1 MRKNLNL
8 LTANTILNG
17 KNKWY
22 LIASILF
29 LLGCQ
34 PSSNKNPFN
43 PKTSVIPMPA
53 LLEKKEEVF
62 EAKFL
67 NTKDDFKI
75 REFELFKKQLKNY
88 FPKKTIFSKSTSS
101 KNFEIKIDETINEDA
116 SFYELSIGQEFIV
129 VKGGKKGVFYGL
141 QTLFQLIVLNY
152 DSISNSIRLPCLEIK
167 DQNTFEHRGF
177 LMDCCRHFFSV
188 KTIKKYI
195 DLLALYKMNVLHW
208 HLTEDQGWRI
218 EIDKYPKLNTVG
230 SWREDS
236 TGKYGGFYTKKE
248 IREIVKYAKERYIE
262 VIPEIELPGH
272 SQAAIASYPF
282 LSCESKQIQV
292 ANSWGVFKDIYCAG
306 NDSVFIFLEDIFQE
320 ITELFPSNRIH
331 IGGDEAPK
339 FRWEN
344 CEKCQKRMAQENLK
358 DEHELQSYFIE
369 RIAKDLEKKNKS
381 IIGWDE
387 IIESKINSDVTIQSW
402 RGFSGGIQAVK
413 EGKKTIMSPT
423 SHCYFDYDIN
433 SIDLEKVYSFNPIP
447 SEINSL
453 ESEQII
459 GGECNLWS
467 ERIPSE
473 KELDRKTFPRLL
485 AMSEVLWTYRKDKF
499 DNFQDRVE
507 DHYPVLSRLDVYYGI
522 ESSPV
527 RLYSKINNRKIKAV
541 VDSKIKNLEFT
552 YQWNNEEAKPI
563 KKNGEIEIAK
573 SGELTLQAYKNGKK
587 YGDQKVEK
595 FAVHLGLNSNIDYQY
610 MYSLSYQAEGLSS
623 LINGRLGS
631 LDFKDGQ
638 WQGFSGKNLDVILS
652 LDSLT
657 SINKVSMNFYQ
668 YINSWIVVPSYI
680 SIMSSKDSLNWE
692 IIKSVDSIGEIRKRG
707 KFISSISFDSLETDA
722 KYLKI
727 FAKNYGKL
735 PSWHEAAGAESWLF
749 IDEII
754 VE

>member
-34 PSSNKNPFN
+34 PSSNKNSFN
-43 PKTSVIPMPA
+43 PKTSVIPMPT
-53 LLEKKEEVF
+53 LLEKKEEFF

-101 KNFEIKIDETINEDA
+101 KNFEIKIDETIDEDA

-129 VKGGKKGVFYGL
+129 VKGGEKGVFYGL

-167 DQNTFEHRGF
+167 DQNSFEHRGF
-177 LMDCCRHFFSV
+177 LMDCCRHFFPV

-195 DLLALYKMNVLHW
+195 DLLAIYKMNVLHW

-433 SIDLEKVYSFNPIP
+433 SIDLEKVYTFNPIP
-447 SEINSL
+447 SEIDSL
-453 ESEQII
+453 ESELII

-499 DNFQDRVE
+499 ENFQNRVE
-507 DHYPVLSRLDVYYGI
+507 DHYPVLSRLDVDYGI

-573 SGELTLQAYKNGKK
+573 SGELILQAYKNGKK

-680 SIMSSKDSLNWE
+680 SMMSSKDSLNWE
-692 IIKSVDSIGEIRKRG
+692 IIKSADSIGEIRKRG

>member
-43 PKTSVIPMPA
+43 PKTSVIPMPT
-53 LLEKKEEVF
+53 LLVKKEEFF

-129 VKGGKKGVFYGL
+129 VKGRKKGVFYGL

-167 DQNTFEHRGF
+167 DQNSFEHRGF

-433 SIDLEKVYSFNPIP
+433 SIDLEKVYTFNPIP
-447 SEINSL
+447 SEIDSL
-453 ESEQII
+453 ESELII

-499 DNFQDRVE
+499 DNFQVRVE
-507 DHYPVLSRLDVYYGI
+507 DHYPILSRLDVHYGI

-527 RLYSKINNRKIKAV
+527 RLSSKINNRKIKAV
-541 VDSKIKNLEFT
+541 VNSKIKNLEFT

>member
-43 PKTSVIPMPA
+43 PKTSVIPMPT

-67 NTKDDFKI
+67 NTKDDLKI

-101 KNFEIKIDETINEDA
+101 KNFEIKIDETTDEDA
-116 SFYELSIGQEFIV
+116 FFYELSIGQEFIV

-167 DQNTFEHRGF
+167 DQNSFEHRGF

-433 SIDLEKVYSFNPIP
+433 SIDLEKVYTFNPIP
-447 SEINSL
+447 SEIDSL
-453 ESEQII
+453 ESELII

-499 DNFQDRVE
+499 DNFQVRVE
-507 DHYPVLSRLDVYYGI
+507 DHYPILSRLDVHYGI

-527 RLYSKINNRKIKAV
+527 RLSSKINNRKIKAV
-541 VDSKIKNLEFT
+541 VNSKIKNLEFT

-749 IDEII
+749 IDEIV

>member
-17 KNKWY
+17 RNKWY
-22 LIASILF
+22 LITAVLF

-43 PKTSVIPMPA
+43 PKTSIIPMPSM
-53 LLEKKEEVF
+53 LELKEGFF
-62 EAKFL
+62 EAKLINF
-67 NTKDDFKI
+67 NNDFKS
-75 REFELFKKQLKNY
+75 REFELFKEQLENY
-88 FPKKTIFSKSTSS
+88 YPKKTIFSKSTNS
-101 KNFEIKIDETINEDA
+101 KNFEIKIDETIYKDTPY
-116 SFYELSIGQEFIV
+116 YELSINQDFIELR
-129 VKGGKKGVFYGL
+129 GAKKGVFYGL
-141 QTLFQLIVLNY
+141 QTLFQLIALNN
-152 DSISNSIRLPCLEIK
+152 DSISNSIRIPCLEIK
-167 DQNTFEHRGF
+167 DENSFDHRGF

-195 DLLALYKMNVLHW
+195 DLLSLYKMNVLHW

-282 LSCESKQIQV
+282 LSCEEKQILV

-306 NDSVFIFLEDIFQE
+306 NDSVFIFLEDIFRE
-320 ITELFPSNRIH
+320 VTELFPNERIH

-369 RIAKDLEKKNKS
+369 RIAKILEKKNKS

-387 IIESKINSDVTIQSW
+387 IIESKINSNVTIQSW

-423 SHCYFDYDIN
+423 SHCYFDYSVN
-433 SIDLEKVYSFNPIP
+433 SIDLEKVYNFNPIP
-447 SEINSL
+447 PELDSL
-453 ESEQII
+453 ESELII

-485 AMSEVLWTYRKDKF
+485 AMSEVLWTFRKDKF
-499 DNFQDRVE
+499 ENFQNRVE
-507 DHYPVLSRLDVYYGI
+507 DHYSILSKLNVYYGI

-527 RLYSKINNRKIKAV
+527 RLSTKINDRRINAV
-541 VDSKIKNLEFT
+541 VNSKIKNLEFK
-552 YQWNNEEAKPI
+552 YQWNNEDEKPLN
-563 KKNGEIEIAK
+563 KNGLIEIDK
-573 SGELTLQAYKNGKK
+573 TGELILQAYKNGKK
-587 YGDQKVEK
+587 YGNQKVEK
-595 FAVHLGLNSNIDYQY
+595 FAVHLGLNSNVDYQY
-610 MYSLSYQAEGLSS
+610 LYNSSYPAEGLSS
-623 LINGRLGS
+623 LTNGRLGS

-638 WQGFSGKNLDVILS
+638 WQGFSGKNLDVIIS
-652 LDSLT
+652 LDSIT
-657 SINKVSMNFYQ
+657 SIDKISMNFYQ
-668 YINSWIVVPSYI
+668 YINSWIIVPSYI
-680 SIMSSKDSLNWE
+680 SILSSKDSLHWE
-692 IIKSVDSIGEIRKRG
+692 VIKSVDSIGEIRKRG
-707 KFISSISFDSLETDA
+707 KFINSLSFDSLKTNA

-727 FAKNYGKL
+727 FAKNHGKL

>member
-43 PKTSVIPMPA
+43 PKTSVIPMPT
-53 LLEKKEEVF
+53 LLEKKEEFF

-129 VKGGKKGVFYGL
+129 VKGGEKGVFYGL

-167 DQNTFEHRGF
+167 DQNSFEHRGF
-177 LMDCCRHFFSV
+177 LMDCCRHFFPV

-195 DLLALYKMNVLHW
+195 DLLAIYKMNILHW

-369 RIAKDLEKKNKS
+369 RIVKDLEKKNKS

-433 SIDLEKVYSFNPIP
+433 SIDLEKVYTFNPIP
-447 SEINSL
+447 SEIDSL
-453 ESEQII
+453 ESELII

-499 DNFQDRVE
+499 ENFQNRVE
-507 DHYPVLSRLDVYYGI
+507 DHYPVLSRLDVDYGI

-527 RLYSKINNRKIKAV
+527 RLSSKINNRKIKAV

-573 SGELTLQAYKNGKK
+573 SGELILQAYKNGKK

>member
-17 KNKWY
+17 RNKWY
-22 LIASILF
+22 LITAVLF

-43 PKTSVIPMPA
+43 PKTSIIPMPSM
-53 LLEKKEEVF
+53 LELKEGFF
-62 EAKFL
+62 EAKFI
-67 NTKDDFKI
+67 NFNNDFKS
-75 REFELFKKQLKNY
+75 REFELFKEQLENY
-88 FPKKTIFSKSTSS
+88 YPKKTIFSKSTNS
-101 KNFEIKIDETINEDA
+101 KNFEIKIDETIYKDTPY
-116 SFYELSIGQEFIV
+116 YELSINQDFIELR
-129 VKGGKKGVFYGL
+129 GAKKGVFYGL
-141 QTLFQLIVLNY
+141 QTLFQLIALNN
-152 DSISNSIRLPCLEIK
+152 DSISNSIRIPCLEIK
-167 DQNTFEHRGF
+167 DENFFEHRGF

-195 DLLALYKMNVLHW
+195 DLLSLYKMNVLHW

-282 LSCESKQIQV
+282 LSCEEKQILV

-306 NDSVFIFLEDIFQE
+306 NDSVFIFLEDIFRE
-320 ITELFPSNRIH
+320 VTELFPDERIH

-369 RIAKDLEKKNKS
+369 RIAKILEKKNKS

-387 IIESKINSDVTIQSW
+387 IIESKINSNVTIQSW

-423 SHCYFDYDIN
+423 SHCYFDYGIN
-433 SIDLEKVYSFNPIP
+433 SIDLEKVYNFNPIP
-447 SEINSL
+447 PELDSL
-453 ESEQII
+453 ESELII

-485 AMSEVLWTYRKDKF
+485 AMSEVLWTFRKDKF
-499 DNFQDRVE
+499 ENFQNRVE
-507 DHYPVLSRLDVYYGI
+507 DHYSILSKLNVYYGI

-527 RLYSKINNRKIKAV
+527 RLSSKINNRKINAV
-541 VDSKIKNLEFT
+541 VNSKIKNLEFK
-552 YQWNNEEAKPI
+552 YQWNNEDEKPLN
-563 KKNGEIEIAK
+563 KNGLIEIDK
-573 SGELTLQAYKNGKK
+573 TGELTLQAYKNGKK
-587 YGDQKVEK
+587 YGNQKVEK
-595 FAVHLGLNSNIDYQY
+595 FAVHLGLNSNVDYQY
-610 MYSLSYQAEGLSS
+610 LYNSSYPAEGLSS
-623 LINGRLGS
+623 LTNGRLGS

-638 WQGFSGKNLDVILS
+638 WQGFSGKNLDVIIS
-652 LDSLT
+652 LDSIS
-657 SINKVSMNFYQ
+657 SINKISMNFYQ
-668 YINSWIVVPSYI
+668 YINSWIIVPSYI
-680 SIMSSKDSLNWE
+680 SILSSKDSLHWE
-692 IIKSVDSIGEIRKRG
+692 VIKSVDSIGEIRKRG
-707 KFISSISFDSLETDA
+707 KFINSLSFDSLKTDA

-727 FAKNYGKL
+727 FAKNHGKL

>member
-22 LIASILF
+22 LIVTILF

-34 PSSNKNPFN
+34 PSSKKNSFN
-43 PKTSVIPMPA
+43 PKTSIIPMPTMM
-53 LLEKKEEVF
+53 EQKEEFF
-62 EAKFL
+62 EARFL
-67 NTKDDFKI
+67 NLKDDFKN

-88 FPKKTIFSKSTSS
+88 FSKKTISSKSQSS
-101 KNFEIKIDETINEDA
+101 KNFEIVIDETINKNSA
-116 SFYELSIGQEFIV
+116 YYELSISKEYIV
-129 VKGGKKGVFYGL
+129 VRGGEKGVFYGL
-141 QTLFQLIVLNY
+141 QTLFQLIALNN
-152 DSISNSIRLPCLEIK
+152 DSISSSIRLPCLEIK
-167 DQNTFEHRGF
+167 DKNSFEHRGF

-188 KTIKKYI
+188 KTIKKYV

-344 CEKCQKRMAQENLK
+344 CKKCQKRMAQENLK

-369 RIAKDLEKKNKS
+369 RIAKVLDKKNKS

-433 SIDLEKVYSFNPIP
+433 SIDLEKVYNFNPIP
-447 SEINSL
+447 PKINSL
-453 ESEQII
+453 ESELII

-485 AMSEVLWTYRKDKF
+485 AMSEVLWTYRKEKF
-499 DNFQDRVE
+499 ENFQNRVE
-507 DHYPVLSRLDVYYGI
+507 DHYPILSQLNVHYGI

-527 RLYSKINNRKIKAV
+527 RLSSKINNKKINAV
-541 VDSKIKNLEFT
+541 VNSKIKNLEFT
-552 YQWNNEEAKPI
+552 YQWNNEEAKSI
-563 KKNGEIEIAK
+563 KKNGEIEIDK
-573 SGELTLQAYKNGKK
+573 SGELNLQAYKNGKK

-595 FAVHLGLNSNIDYQY
+595 FAIHLGLNSNIVYQN
-610 MYSLSYQAEGLSS
+610 MYSLSYPAEGLST
-623 LINGRLGS
+623 LNNGRLGS

-638 WQGFSGKNLDVILS
+638 WQGFSGKNLDVIIS

-657 SINKVSMNFYQ
+657 NINKVSMNFYQ

-680 SIMSSKDSLNWE
+680 SIMGSKDSLNWE
-692 IIKSVDSIGEIRKRG
+692 IIKSVDSFGEIRKRG
-707 KFISSISFDSLETDA
+707 KFISSISFDSLKTDA

>member
-43 PKTSVIPMPA
+43 PKTSVIPIPT
-53 LLEKKEEVF
+53 LLEKKEEFF

-88 FPKKTIFSKSTSS
+88 FPKKTIFSKSTNS
-101 KNFEIKIDETINEDA
+101 KNFEIKIDQTINEDA
-116 SFYELSIGQEFIV
+116 SFYELLIGQEFIV
-129 VKGGKKGVFYGL
+129 LKGGKKGVFYGL

-167 DQNTFEHRGF
+167 DKNSFEHRGF
-177 LMDCCRHFFSV
+177 LIDCCRHFFSV

-369 RIAKDLEKKNKS
+369 RIAKILEKKNKS

-387 IIESKINSDVTIQSW
+387 IIESEINSDVTIQSW

-433 SIDLEKVYSFNPIP
+433 SIDLEKVYTFNPIP
-447 SEINSL
+447 SEIDSL
-453 ESEQII
+453 ESELII

-499 DNFQDRVE
+499 DNFQVRVE
-507 DHYPVLSRLDVYYGI
+507 DHYPILSRLDVHYGI

-527 RLYSKINNRKIKAV
+527 RLSTKINNRKIKAV
-541 VDSKIKNLEFT
+541 VNSKIKNLEFT

-652 LDSLT
+652 LDSHT

-680 SIMSSKDSLNWE
+680 SIMSSKDSLNWG

>member
-17 KNKWY
+17 RNKWY
-22 LIASILF
+22 LIAAVLF

-34 PSSNKNPFN
+34 PSSNKNSFN
-43 PKTSVIPMPA
+43 PKTSIIPMPSM
-53 LLEKKEEVF
+53 LELKEGFF
-62 EAKFL
+62 EAKFI
-67 NTKDDFKI
+67 NFNNDFKS
-75 REFELFKKQLKNY
+75 REFELFKEQLESY
-88 FPKKTIFSKSTSS
+88 YPKKTIFSKSTNS
-101 KNFEIKIDETINEDA
+101 KNFEIKIDETIYKDTPY
-116 SFYELSIGQEFIV
+116 YELSINQDFIELR
-129 VKGGKKGVFYGL
+129 GAKKGVFYGL
-141 QTLFQLIVLNY
+141 QTLFQLIALNN
-152 DSISNSIRLPCLEIK
+152 DSISSSIRIPCLEIK
-167 DQNTFEHRGF
+167 DENSFDHRGF

-195 DLLALYKMNVLHW
+195 DLLSLYKMNVLHW

-218 EIDKYPKLNTVG
+218 EIDKYPNLNTVG

-282 LSCESKQIQV
+282 LSCEEKQILV

-306 NDSVFIFLEDIFQE
+306 NDSVFIFLEDVFRE
-320 ITELFPSNRIH
+320 VTELFPSERIH

-369 RIAKDLEKKNKS
+369 RIAKILEKKNKS

-387 IIESKINSDVTIQSW
+387 IIESKINSNVTIQSW

-423 SHCYFDYDIN
+423 SHCYFDYSVN
-433 SIDLEKVYSFNPIP
+433 SIDLEKVYNFNPIP
-447 SEINSL
+447 PELDSL
-453 ESEQII
+453 ESELII

-485 AMSEVLWTYRKDKF
+485 AMSEVLWTFRKDKF
-499 DNFQDRVE
+499 ENFQNRVE
-507 DHYPVLSRLDVYYGI
+507 DHYSILSKLNVYYGI

-527 RLYSKINNRKIKAV
+527 RLSSKINDRRINAV
-541 VDSKIKNLEFT
+541 VNSKIKNLEFK
-552 YQWNNEEAKPI
+552 YQWNHEDEKPLN
-563 KKNGEIEIAK
+563 KNGLIEIDK
-573 SGELTLQAYKNGKK
+573 TGELILQAYKNGKK
-587 YGDQKVEK
+587 YGNQKVEK
-595 FAVHLGLNSNIDYQY
+595 FAVHLGLNSNVDYQY
-610 MYSLSYQAEGLSS
+610 LYNLSYPAEGLSS
-623 LINGRLGS
+623 LTNGRLGS

-638 WQGFSGKNLDVILS
+638 WQGFSGKNLDVIIS
-652 LDSLT
+652 LDSIS
-657 SINKVSMNFYQ
+657 SINKISMNFYQ
-668 YINSWIVVPSYI
+668 YINSWIIVPSYI
-680 SIMSSKDSLNWE
+680 SILSSKDSLHWE
-692 IIKSVDSIGEIRKRG
+692 VIKSVDSIGEIRKRG
-707 KFISSISFDSLETDA
+707 KFINSLSFDSLKTDA

>member
-17 KNKWY
+17 RNKWY
-22 LIASILF
+22 IIAAVLF

-34 PSSNKNPFN
+34 PSTNKNPFN
-43 PKTSVIPMPA
+43 PKTSIIPMPTMVE
-53 LLEKKEEVF
+53 LKRNFF

-67 NTKDDFKI
+67 NFNNNYKG
-75 REFELFKKQLKNY
+75 REIELFKKQLENY
-88 FPKKTIFSKSTSS
+88 YPKKTIFSKSTNS
-101 KNFEIKIDETINEDA
+101 KNFEIKIDETINKE
-116 SFYELSIGQEFIV
+116 STYYELSIGQDFIV
-129 VKGGKKGVFYGL
+129 VRGGEKGVFYGL
-141 QTLFQLIVLNY
+141 QTLFQLIALNN
-152 DSISNSIRLPCLEIK
+152 DSISSSIRLPCLEIK
-167 DQNTFEHRGF
+167 DENYFDHRGF

-195 DLLALYKMNVLHW
+195 DLLSLYKMNVLHW

-272 SQAAIASYPF
+272 SQAAVASYPL

-306 NDSVFIFLEDIFQE
+306 NDSVFIFLEDVFRE
-320 ITELFPSNRIH
+320 VTELFPSERIH

-369 RIAKDLEKKNKS
+369 RIAKILEKKNKS

-423 SHCYFDYDIN
+423 SHCYFDYGIN
-433 SIDLEKVYSFNPIP
+433 SIDLEKVYTFNPVP
-447 SEINSL
+447 TELDSL
-453 ESEQII
+453 ESELII

-485 AMSEVLWTYRKDKF
+485 AMSEVLWTYKKDKF
-499 DNFQDRVE
+499 ENFQNRVE
-507 DHYPVLSRLDVYYGI
+507 DHYSILRKLNVHYGI

-527 RLYSKINNRKIKAV
+527 KLSSTINNRRINAV
-541 VDSKIKNLEFT
+541 VNSKIKNLEFN
-552 YQWNNEEAKPI
+552 YQWNNEDVKPLN
-563 KKNGEIEIAK
+563 KNGVIEIDK
-573 SGELTLQAYKNGKK
+573 TGELILQAYKNGKK
-587 YGDQKVEK
+587 YGNQKVEK
-595 FAVHLGLNSNIDYQY
+595 FAVHLGLNSNVDYQY
-610 MYSLSYQAEGLSS
+610 LYNLSYPAEGLSS
-623 LINGRLGS
+623 LTNGRLGS

-638 WQGFSGKNLDVILS
+638 WQGFSGKNLDVIIS

-657 SINKVSMNFYQ
+657 RINKVSMNFYQ
-668 YINSWIVVPSYI
+668 YINSWIIVPSYI
-680 SIMSSKDSLNWE
+680 SIMSSKDSLHWE
-692 IIKSVDSIGEIRKRG
+692 VIKSVDSIGEITKRG
-707 KFISSISFDSLETDA
+707 KFIRSLSFDSLKTDA

-749 IDEII
+749 VDEII

>member
-43 PKTSVIPMPA
+43 PKTSVIPIPT
-53 LLEKKEEVF
+53 LLEKKEEFF

-75 REFELFKKQLKNY
+75 KEFELFKKQLKNY

-101 KNFEIKIDETINEDA
+101 KNFEIKIDETIDEDG

-167 DQNTFEHRGF
+167 DQNSFEHRGF

-195 DLLALYKMNVLHW
+195 DLLAIYKMNVLHW

-447 SEINSL
+447 SEIDSL
-453 ESEQII
+453 KSELII

-499 DNFQDRVE
+499 ENFQNRVQ
-507 DHYPVLSRLDVYYGI
+507 DHYPVLSRLDVHYGI

-527 RLYSKINNRKIKAV
+527 RLSSKINNRKIKAV
-541 VDSKIKNLEFT
+541 VNSKIKNLEFK

-563 KKNGEIEIAK
+563 KKNGEIKIAK

-595 FAVHLGLNSNIDYQY
+595 FSIHLGLNSNIDYQY

-638 WQGFSGKNLDVILS
+638 WQGFSGKNLDVIIS

-707 KFISSISFDSLETDA
+707 KFITSISFDSLETDA

>member
-1 MRKNLNL
+1 MRKNQNF
-8 LTANTILNG
+8 LTVNTILNG
-17 KNKWY
+17 RNKWY
-22 LIASILF
+22 LIAAVLF

-34 PSSNKNPFN
+34 PSSNKNSFN
-43 PKTSVIPMPA
+43 PKTSIIPMPTVV
-53 LLEKKEEVF
+53 EVKEDFF
-62 EAKFL
+62 ETKFL
-67 NTKDDFKI
+67 NFNNDFKS
-75 REFELFKKQLKNY
+75 REFKLFKEQLENY
-88 FPKKTIFSKSTSS
+88 YPKKTIFSKSTSS
-101 KNFEIKIDETINEDA
+101 KNFEIKIDETINED
-116 SFYELSIGQEFIV
+116 SPYYELSIGQDFIV
-129 VKGGKKGVFYGL
+129 VRGGKKGVFYGL
-141 QTLFQLIVLNY
+141 QTLFQLIALNNN
-152 DSISNSIRLPCLEIK
+152 SISSSIRLPCLEIK
-167 DQNTFEHRGF
+167 DENTFEHRGF

-195 DLLALYKMNVLHW
+195 DLLSLYKMNVLHW

-282 LSCESKQIQV
+282 LSCEKKQILV

-306 NDSVFIFLEDIFQE
+306 NDSVFIFLEDVFRE
-320 ITELFPSNRIH
+320 VTELFPSERIH

-369 RIAKDLEKKNKS
+369 RIAKILEKKNKS

-423 SHCYFDYDIN
+423 SHCYFDYGIN
-433 SIDLEKVYSFNPIP
+433 SIDLEKVYTFNPVP
-447 SEINSL
+447 TELDSL
-453 ESEQII
+453 ESELII

-485 AMSEVLWTYRKDKF
+485 AMSEVLWTYKKDKF
-499 DNFQDRVE
+499 ENFQNRVE
-507 DHYPVLSRLDVYYGI
+507 DHYSILRKLNVHYGI

-527 RLYSKINNRKIKAV
+527 KLSSTINNRRINAV
-541 VDSKIKNLEFT
+541 VNSKIKNLEFN
-552 YQWNNEEAKPI
+552 YQWNNEDVKPLN
-563 KKNGEIEIAK
+563 KNGVIEIDK
-573 SGELTLQAYKNGKK
+573 TGELILQAYKNGKK
-587 YGDQKVEK
+587 YGNQKVEK
-595 FAVHLGLNSNIDYQY
+595 FAVHLGLNSNVDYQY
-610 MYSLSYQAEGLSS
+610 LYNLSYPAEGLSS
-623 LINGRLGS
+623 LTNGRLGS

-638 WQGFSGKNLDVILS
+638 WQGFSGKNLDVIIS

-657 SINKVSMNFYQ
+657 RINKVSMNFYQ
-668 YINSWIVVPSYI
+668 YINSWIIVPSYI
-680 SIMSSKDSLNWE
+680 SIMSSKDSLHWE
-692 IIKSVDSIGEIRKRG
+692 VIKSVDSIGEITKRG
-707 KFISSISFDSLETDA
+707 KFIRSLSFDSLKTDA

-749 IDEII
+749 VDEII

>member
-1 MRKNLNL
+1 MHKNLNL

-22 LIASILF
+22 LIAAILF

-34 PSSNKNPFN
+34 SSSNKNPFN
-43 PKTSVIPMPA
+43 PKTSIIPMPT
-53 LLEKKEEVF
+53 LVDQKEELF

-67 NTKDDFKI
+67 NFKNDFKL
-75 REFELFKKQLKNY
+75 REFELFKKQLENY
-88 FPKKTIFSKSTSS
+88 FPKSPIFSKSTSS
-101 KNFEIKIDETINEDA
+101 KNFEIKIDETIDKD
-116 SFYELSIGQEFIV
+116 SSYYELSIGQEFILL
-129 VKGGKKGVFYGL
+129 KGGEKGVFYGL
-141 QTLFQLIVLNY
+141 QTLFQLIVLNN

-167 DQNTFEHRGF
+167 DKNSFEHRGF

-248 IREIVKYAKERYIE
+248 IKEIVKYAKERYIE

-344 CEKCQKRMAQENLK
+344 CKKCQKRMAEENLK
-358 DEHELQSYFIE
+358 GEHELQSYFIE
-369 RIAKDLEKKNKS
+369 RIAEVLEKKNKS

-433 SIDLEKVYSFNPIP
+433 SIDLEKVYDFNPIP
-447 SEINSL
+447 PEIDSL
-453 ESEQII
+453 ESELII

-467 ERIPSE
+467 ERIPSV

-485 AMSEVLWTYRKDKF
+485 AMSEVLWTYRKEKF
-499 DNFQDRVE
+499 EDFQNRVE
-507 DHYPVLSRLDVYYGI
+507 DHYPILNQLDVHYGI

-527 RLYSKINNRKIKAV
+527 RLSSKINNRKINTV
-541 VDSKIKNLEFT
+541 VNSKIKNLEFT
-552 YQWNNEEAKPI
+552 YQWDNKEAKPI
-563 KKNGEIEIAK
+563 KKNEEIEIDK
-573 SGELTLQAYKNGKK
+573 SGKLTIQAYKNGKK
-587 YGDQKVEK
+587 YGVKKIEK
-595 FAVHLGLNSNIDYQY
+595 FAVHLALNSNIDYQY
-610 MYSLSYQAEGLSS
+610 MYSLSYPAEGLSS
-623 LINGRLGS
+623 LTNGRLGS

-638 WQGFSGKNLDVILS
+638 WQGFSGKNLDVTIS

-657 SINKVSMNFYQ
+657 SVNKVSMNFYQ
-668 YINSWIVVPSYI
+668 YINSWIVAPNCI

-692 IIKSVDSIGEIRKRG
+692 IIKSVDSVGDIRKRG
-707 KFISSISFDSLETDA
+707 EFISSLSFDSLETNA

>member
-34 PSSNKNPFN
+34 PSSNKNSFN
-43 PKTSVIPMPA
+43 PKTSVIPMPT
-53 LLEKKEEVF
+53 LLEKKEEFF

-67 NTKDDFKI
+67 NNKDDFKI

-101 KNFEIKIDETINEDA
+101 KNFEIKIDETIDEDA

-129 VKGGKKGVFYGL
+129 VKGGEKGVFYGL

-167 DQNTFEHRGF
+167 DQNSFEHRGF

-195 DLLALYKMNVLHW
+195 DLLAIYKMNILHW

-433 SIDLEKVYSFNPIP
+433 SIDLEKVYTFNPIP
-447 SEINSL
+447 SELDSL
-453 ESEQII
+453 ESELII

-499 DNFQDRVE
+499 ENFQNRVE
-507 DHYPVLSRLDVYYGI
+507 DHYPVLSRLDVDYGT

-573 SGELTLQAYKNGKK
+573 SGELILQAYKNGKK

>member
-152 DSISNSIRLPCLEIK
+152 DSISNSIKLPCLEIK

-573 SGELTLQAYKNGKK
+573 SGELILQAYKNGKK

>member
-34 PSSNKNPFN
+34 PSSNKNSFN
-43 PKTSVIPMPA
+43 PKTSVIPMPT
-53 LLEKKEEVF
+53 LLEKKEEFF

-67 NTKDDFKI
+67 NNKDDFKI

-101 KNFEIKIDETINEDA
+101 KNFEIKIDETIDEDA

-129 VKGGKKGVFYGL
+129 LKGGKKGVFYGL

-167 DQNTFEHRGF
+167 DQNSFEHRGF
-177 LMDCCRHFFSV
+177 LMDCCRHFFPV

-195 DLLALYKMNVLHW
+195 DLLAIYKMNILHW

-433 SIDLEKVYSFNPIP
+433 SIDLEKVYTFNPIP
-447 SEINSL
+447 SELDSL
-453 ESEQII
+453 ESELII

-499 DNFQDRVE
+499 ENFQNRVE
-507 DHYPVLSRLDVYYGI
+507 DHYPVLSRLDVDYGT

-573 SGELTLQAYKNGKK
+573 SGELILQAYKNGKK

>member
-1 MRKNLNL
+1 MHKNLNL

-22 LIASILF
+22 LIVTILF

-34 PSSNKNPFN
+34 SSSNKNPFN
-43 PKTSVIPMPA
+43 PKTSVIPMPT
-53 LLEKKEEVF
+53 LVEKKEEFF

-67 NTKDDFKI
+67 NIKDDFKI

-88 FPKKTIFSKSTSS
+88 FPKKTIFSKSISS
-101 KNFEIKIDETINEDA
+101 KNFEIKIDETINEDN
-116 SFYELSIGQEFIV
+116 SLYELLIGQEFIV
-129 VKGGKKGVFYGL
+129 VKGGKKGIFYGL
-141 QTLFQLIVLNY
+141 QTMFQLIVLNY
-152 DSISNSIRLPCLEIK
+152 DSISNSIRLPCLKIK
-167 DQNTFEHRGF
+167 DQNSFEHRGF

-236 TGKYGGFYTKKE
+236 TGKYGGFYTKEE

-344 CEKCQKRMAQENLK
+344 CDKCQKRMAQENLK

-413 EGKKTIMSPT
+413 ERKKTIMSPT

-433 SIDLEKVYSFNPIP
+433 SIDLEKVYTLNPIP
-447 SEINSL
+447 SEIDSL
-453 ESEQII
+453 ESELII

-499 DNFQDRVE
+499 ENFQNRVE
-507 DHYPVLSRLDVYYGI
+507 DHYPILSRLDVHYGI

-527 RLYSKINNRKIKAV
+527 SLSSKINNRIIKAV
-541 VDSKIKNLEFT
+541 VNSKIKNLEFN

-563 KKNGEIEIAK
+563 KKNGEIEIGN

-587 YGDQKVEK
+587 YGDQRVEK

-610 MYSLSYQAEGLSS
+610 MYSLSYPAEGLSS

-638 WQGFSGKNLDVILS
+638 WQGFSGENLDVVIS

-680 SIMSSKDSLNWE
+680 SIMSSKDSLNWK

>member
-1 MRKNLNL
+1 MPKNLNL

-17 KNKWY
+17 RNKWY
-22 LIASILF
+22 LIAAVLF

-43 PKTSVIPMPA
+43 PKTSIIPMPTMVE
-53 LLEKKEEVF
+53 LKKDFF

-67 NTKDDFKI
+67 NFNNDFKS

-88 FPKKTIFSKSTSS
+88 YPKKTIFSKSTNS
-101 KNFEIKIDETINEDA
+101 KNFEIKIDETINKD
-116 SFYELSIGQEFIV
+116 SPYYELSIGQDFIV
-129 VKGGKKGVFYGL
+129 VRGGKKGVFYGL
-141 QTLFQLIVLNY
+141 QTLFQLIALNN
-152 DSISNSIRLPCLEIK
+152 DSISSSIRLPCLEIK
-167 DQNTFEHRGF
+167 DENSFEHRGF

-195 DLLALYKMNVLHW
+195 DLLSLYKMNVLHW

-282 LSCESKQIQV
+282 LSCKGKQILV

-306 NDSVFIFLEDIFQE
+306 NDSVFIFLEDIFRE
-320 ITELFPSNRIH
+320 VTELFPNERIH

-344 CEKCQKRMAQENLK
+344 CEKCQKRMTQENLK

-369 RIAKDLEKKNKS
+369 RIAKILEKKNKS

-387 IIESKINSDVTIQSW
+387 IIESKINSNVTIQSW

-423 SHCYFDYDIN
+423 SHCYFDYSVN
-433 SIDLEKVYSFNPIP
+433 SIDLEKVYNFNPIP
-447 SEINSL
+447 PELDSL
-453 ESEQII
+453 ESELII

-485 AMSEVLWTYRKDKF
+485 AMSEVLWTFRKDKF
-499 DNFQDRVE
+499 ENFQNRVE
-507 DHYPVLSRLDVYYGI
+507 HQYSILSKLNVHYGI
-522 ESSPV
+522 ESPPV
-527 RLYSKINNRKIKAV
+527 RLSSTINDRRINAV
-541 VDSKIKNLEFT
+541 VNSKIKNLEFK
-552 YQWNNEEAKPI
+552 YQWNDQDEKPLN
-563 KKNGEIEIAK
+563 KNGLIEIDK
-573 SGELTLQAYKNGKK
+573 TGELILQAYKNGKK
-587 YGDQKVEK
+587 YGNQKVEK
-595 FAVHLGLNSNIDYQY
+595 FAVHLGLNSNVDYLY
-610 MYSLSYQAEGLSS
+610 LYNLNYPAEGLSS
-623 LINGRLGS
+623 LTNGRLGS

-638 WQGFSGKNLDVILS
+638 WQGFSGKNLDVIIS
-652 LDSLT
+652 LDSIT
-657 SINKVSMNFYQ
+657 SINKISMNFYQ

-680 SIMSSKDSLNWE
+680 SIMSSKDSLHWE
-692 IIKSVDSIGEIRKRG
+692 VIKSVDSIG
-707 KFISSISFDSLETDA
+707 
-722 KYLKI
+722 
-727 FAKNYGKL
+727 
-735 PSWHEAAGAESWLF
+735 
-749 IDEII
+749 
-754 VE
+754 

>member
-22 LIASILF
+22 LIVTILF

-34 PSSNKNPFN
+34 PSSKKNSFN
-43 PKTSVIPMPA
+43 PKTSIIPMPTMM
-53 LLEKKEEVF
+53 EQKEEFF
-62 EAKFL
+62 EARFL
-67 NTKDDFKI
+67 NLKDDFKN
-75 REFELFKKQLKNY
+75 REFELFKKQLENY
-88 FPKKTIFSKSTSS
+88 FSKKTISSKSQSS
-101 KNFEIKIDETINEDA
+101 KNFEIVIDETINENSA
-116 SFYELSIGQEFIV
+116 YYELSISKEYIV
-129 VKGGKKGVFYGL
+129 VRGGEKGVFYGL
-141 QTLFQLIVLNY
+141 QTLFQLIALNN
-152 DSISNSIRLPCLEIK
+152 DSISSSIRLPCLEIK
-167 DQNTFEHRGF
+167 DKNSFEHRGF

-188 KTIKKYI
+188 KTIKKYV

-339 FRWEN
+339 FRWKN
-344 CEKCQKRMAQENLK
+344 CKKCQKRMAQENLK

-369 RIAKDLEKKNKS
+369 RIAKVLDKKNKS

-433 SIDLEKVYSFNPIP
+433 SIDLEKVYNFNPIP
-447 SEINSL
+447 PKIDSL
-453 ESEQII
+453 ESKLII

-485 AMSEVLWTYRKDKF
+485 AMSEVLWTYRKETF
-499 DNFQDRVE
+499 ENFQNRVE
-507 DHYPVLSRLDVYYGI
+507 DHYPILNQLNVHYGI

-527 RLYSKINNRKIKAV
+527 RLSSKINNRKINAV
-541 VDSKIKNLEFT
+541 VNSKIKNLEFT
-552 YQWNNEEAKPI
+552 YQWNNKEAKSI
-563 KKNGEIEIAK
+563 KKNGEIEIDK
-573 SGELTLQAYKNGKK
+573 SGELNLQAYKNGKK

-595 FAVHLGLNSNIDYQY
+595 FAVHLGLNSNIVYQY
-610 MYSLSYQAEGLSS
+610 MYSLSYPAEGLST
-623 LINGRLGS
+623 LNNGRLGS

-638 WQGFSGKNLDVILS
+638 WQGFSGKNLDVIIS

-657 SINKVSMNFYQ
+657 NINKVSMNFYQ

-680 SIMSSKDSLNWE
+680 SIMGSKDSLNWE
-692 IIKSVDSIGEIRKRG
+692 IIKSTDNLGEIRKRG
-707 KFISSISFDSLETDA
+707 KFISSISFDSLKTDA

>member
-43 PKTSVIPMPA
+43 PKTSVIPMPT
-53 LLEKKEEVF
+53 LLEKKEEFF

-167 DQNTFEHRGF
+167 DKNSFEHRGF

-195 DLLALYKMNVLHW
+195 DLLAIYKMNVLHW

-344 CEKCQKRMAQENLK
+344 CEKCQIRMAQENLK

-433 SIDLEKVYSFNPIP
+433 SIDLEKVYTFNPIP
-447 SEINSL
+447 SEIDSL
-453 ESEQII
+453 ESELII

-499 DNFQDRVE
+499 ENFQNRVE
-507 DHYPVLSRLDVYYGI
+507 DHYPVLSRLDVHYGI

-527 RLYSKINNRKIKAV
+527 RLSSKINNRKIKAV
-541 VDSKIKNLEFT
+541 VNSKIKNLEFT

>member
-43 PKTSVIPMPA
+43 PKTSVIPIPT
-53 LLEKKEEVF
+53 LLEKKEEFF

-101 KNFEIKIDETINEDA
+101 KNFEIKIDETIDEDG

-167 DQNTFEHRGF
+167 DQNSFEHRGF

-195 DLLALYKMNVLHW
+195 DLLAIYKMNVLHW

-447 SEINSL
+447 SEIDSL
-453 ESEQII
+453 KSELII

-499 DNFQDRVE
+499 ENFQNRVQ
-507 DHYPVLSRLDVYYGI
+507 DHYPVLSRLDVHYGI

-527 RLYSKINNRKIKAV
+527 RLSSKINNRKIKAV
-541 VDSKIKNLEFT
+541 VNSKIKNLEFK

-563 KKNGEIEIAK
+563 KKNGEIKIAK

-595 FAVHLGLNSNIDYQY
+595 FSIHLGLNSNIDYQY

-638 WQGFSGKNLDVILS
+638 WQGFSGKNLDVIIS

-707 KFISSISFDSLETDA
+707 KFITSISFDSLETDA

>member
-1 MRKNLNL
+1 MRKNQNF
-8 LTANTILNG
+8 LTVNTILNG

-22 LIASILF
+22 LIAAVLF

-34 PSSNKNPFN
+34 PSSNKNSFN
-43 PKTSVIPMPA
+43 PKTSIIPMPTVV
-53 LLEKKEEVF
+53 EVKEDFF

-67 NTKDDFKI
+67 NFNNDFKS
-75 REFELFKKQLKNY
+75 REFKLFKEQLENY
-88 FPKKTIFSKSTSS
+88 YPKKTIFSKSTSS
-101 KNFEIKIDETINEDA
+101 KNFEIKIDETINED
-116 SFYELSIGQEFIV
+116 SPYYELSIGQDFIV
-129 VKGGKKGVFYGL
+129 VRGGKKGVFYGL
-141 QTLFQLIVLNY
+141 QTLFQLIALNNN
-152 DSISNSIRLPCLEIK
+152 SISSSIRLPCLEIK
-167 DQNTFEHRGF
+167 DENTFEHRGF

-195 DLLALYKMNVLHW
+195 DLLSLYKMNVLHW

-282 LSCESKQIQV
+282 LSCEKKQILV

-306 NDSVFIFLEDIFQE
+306 NDSVFIFLEDVFRE
-320 ITELFPSNRIH
+320 VTELFPSERIH

-369 RIAKDLEKKNKS
+369 RIAKILEKKNKS

-423 SHCYFDYDIN
+423 SHCYFDYGIN
-433 SIDLEKVYSFNPIP
+433 SIDLEKVYTFNPVP
-447 SEINSL
+447 TELDSL
-453 ESEQII
+453 ESELII

-485 AMSEVLWTYRKDKF
+485 AMSEVLWTYKKDKF
-499 DNFQDRVE
+499 ENFQNRVE
-507 DHYPVLSRLDVYYGI
+507 DHYSILRKLNVHYGI

-527 RLYSKINNRKIKAV
+527 KLSSTINNRRINAV
-541 VDSKIKNLEFT
+541 VNSKIKNLEFN
-552 YQWNNEEAKPI
+552 YQWNNEDVKPLN
-563 KKNGEIEIAK
+563 KNGVIEIDK
-573 SGELTLQAYKNGKK
+573 TGELILQAYKNGKK
-587 YGDQKVEK
+587 YGNQKVEK
-595 FAVHLGLNSNIDYQY
+595 FAVHLGLNSNVDYQY
-610 MYSLSYQAEGLSS
+610 LYNLSYPAEGLSS
-623 LINGRLGS
+623 LTNGRLGS

-638 WQGFSGKNLDVILS
+638 WQGFSGKNLDVIIS

-657 SINKVSMNFYQ
+657 RINKVSMNFYQ
-668 YINSWIVVPSYI
+668 YINSWIIVPSYI
-680 SIMSSKDSLNWE
+680 SIMSSKDSLHWE
-692 IIKSVDSIGEIRKRG
+692 VIKSVDSIGEITKRG
-707 KFISSISFDSLETDA
+707 KFIRSLSFDSLKTDA

-749 IDEII
+749 VDEII

>member
-1 MRKNLNL
+1 
-8 LTANTILNG
+8 
-17 KNKWY
+17 
-22 LIASILF
+22 
-29 LLGCQ
+29 
-34 PSSNKNPFN
+34 
-43 PKTSVIPMPA
+43 
-53 LLEKKEEVF
+53 
-62 EAKFL
+62 
-67 NTKDDFKI
+67 
-75 REFELFKKQLKNY
+75 
-88 FPKKTIFSKSTSS
+88 
-101 KNFEIKIDETINEDA
+101 
-116 SFYELSIGQEFIV
+116 
-129 VKGGKKGVFYGL
+129 
-141 QTLFQLIVLNY
+141 
-152 DSISNSIRLPCLEIK
+152 
-167 DQNTFEHRGF
+167 
-177 LMDCCRHFFSV
+177 
-188 KTIKKYI
+188 
-195 DLLALYKMNVLHW
+195 
-208 HLTEDQGWRI
+208 
-218 EIDKYPKLNTVG
+218 
-230 SWREDS
+230 
-236 TGKYGGFYTKKE
+236 
-248 IREIVKYAKERYIE
+248 
-262 VIPEIELPGH
+262 
-272 SQAAIASYPF
+272 
-282 LSCESKQIQV
+282 
-292 ANSWGVFKDIYCAG
+292 
-306 NDSVFIFLEDIFQE
+306 
-320 ITELFPSNRIH
+320 
-331 IGGDEAPK
+331 
-339 FRWEN
+339 
-344 CEKCQKRMAQENLK
+344 MAQENLK

-369 RIAKDLEKKNKS
+369 RIVKDLEKKNKS

-433 SIDLEKVYSFNPIP
+433 SIDLEKVYTFNPIP
-447 SEINSL
+447 SEIDSL
-453 ESEQII
+453 ESELII

-499 DNFQDRVE
+499 ENFQNRVE
-507 DHYPVLSRLDVYYGI
+507 DHYPVLSRLDVDYGI

-527 RLYSKINNRKIKAV
+527 RLSSKINNRKIKAV
-541 VDSKIKNLEFT
+541 VNSKIKNLEFT

-573 SGELTLQAYKNGKK
+573 SGELTLQAYKNGKE

-638 WQGFSGKNLDVILS
+638 WQGFSGKNLEVILS

>member
-43 PKTSVIPMPA
+43 PKTSVIPIPT
-53 LLEKKEEVF
+53 LLEKKEEFF

-67 NTKDDFKI
+67 NTNDDFKI

-101 KNFEIKIDETINEDA
+101 KNFEIKIDETIDEDG

-167 DQNTFEHRGF
+167 DQNSFEHRGF

-195 DLLALYKMNVLHW
+195 DLLAIYKMNVLHW

-320 ITELFPSNRIH
+320 ITELFSSNRIH

-447 SEINSL
+447 SEIDSL
-453 ESEQII
+453 KSELII

-499 DNFQDRVE
+499 ENFQNRVQ
-507 DHYPVLSRLDVYYGI
+507 DHYPVLSRLDVHYGI

-527 RLYSKINNRKIKAV
+527 RLSSKINNRKIKALV
-541 VDSKIKNLEFT
+541 NSKIKNLEFN
-552 YQWNNEEAKPI
+552 YQWNNEDVKPLN
-563 KKNGEIEIAK
+563 KNGVIEIDK
-573 SGELTLQAYKNGKK
+573 TGELILQAYKNGKK
-587 YGDQKVEK
+587 YGNQKVEK
-595 FAVHLGLNSNIDYQY
+595 FAVHLGLNSNVDYQY
-610 MYSLSYQAEGLSS
+610 LYNLSYPAEGLSS
-623 LINGRLGS
+623 LTNGRLGS

-638 WQGFSGKNLDVILS
+638 WQGFSGKNLDVIIS

-657 SINKVSMNFYQ
+657 RINKVSMNFYQ
-668 YINSWIVVPSYI
+668 YINSWIIIPSYI
-680 SIMSSKDSLNWE
+680 SIMSSKDSLHWE
-692 IIKSVDSIGEIRKRG
+692 VIKSVDSIGEITKRG
-707 KFISSISFDSLETDA
+707 KFIRSLSFDSLKTDA

-749 IDEII
+749 VDEII

>member
-1 MRKNLNL
+1 M
-8 LTANTILNG
+8 NG

-43 PKTSVIPMPA
+43 PKTSVIPMPT
-53 LLEKKEEVF
+53 LLEKKEEFF

-67 NTKDDFKI
+67 KTKNDFKI

-167 DQNTFEHRGF
+167 DQNSFEHRGF
-177 LMDCCRHFFSV
+177 LMDCCRHFFPV

-195 DLLALYKMNVLHW
+195 DLLAIYKMNILHW

-282 LSCESKQIQV
+282 LSCESKQIKV

-433 SIDLEKVYSFNPIP
+433 SIDLEKVYTFNPIP
-447 SEINSL
+447 SELDSL
-453 ESEQII
+453 ESELII

-499 DNFQDRVE
+499 ENFQNRVE
-507 DHYPVLSRLDVYYGI
+507 DHYPVLSRLDVDYGI

-527 RLYSKINNRKIKAV
+527 RLSSKINNRKIKAV

-623 LINGRLGS
+623 LTNGRLGS

>member
-8 LTANTILNG
+8 LRANTILNG
-17 KNKWY
+17 RNKWY
-22 LIASILF
+22 LITAVLF

-43 PKTSVIPMPA
+43 PKLSIIPMPSMVE
-53 LLEKKEEVF
+53 LKENFF
-62 EAKFL
+62 EAKFI
-67 NTKDDFKI
+67 NFNNDFNI
-75 REFELFKKQLKNY
+75 REFELFKEQIENY
-88 FPKKTIFSKSTSS
+88 YPKKTIFSKSTNS
-101 KNFEIKIDETINEDA
+101 KNFEIKIDETIYKDTPY
-116 SFYELSIGQEFIV
+116 YELSINQDFIELR
-129 VKGGKKGVFYGL
+129 GGKKGVFYGL
-141 QTLFQLIVLNY
+141 QTLFQLIALNN
-152 DSISNSIRLPCLEIK
+152 DSISNSIRIPCLEIK
-167 DQNTFEHRGF
+167 DENFFEHRGF

-195 DLLALYKMNVLHW
+195 DLLSLYKMNVLHW

-230 SWREDS
+230 SWRKDS

-282 LSCESKQIQV
+282 LSCEEKQILV

-306 NDSVFIFLEDIFQE
+306 NDSVFIFLEDIFRE
-320 ITELFPSNRIH
+320 VTELFPNERIH

-369 RIAKDLEKKNKS
+369 RIAKILEKKNKS

-387 IIESKINSDVTIQSW
+387 IIESKINSNVTIQSW

-423 SHCYFDYDIN
+423 SHCYFDYSVN
-433 SIDLEKVYSFNPIP
+433 SIDLEKVYNFNPIP
-447 SEINSL
+447 PELDSL
-453 ESEQII
+453 ESELII

-485 AMSEVLWTYRKDKF
+485 AMSEVLWTFRKDKF
-499 DNFQDRVE
+499 ENFQNRVE
-507 DHYPVLSRLDVYYGI
+507 DHYSILSKLNVYYGI

-527 RLYSKINNRKIKAV
+527 RLSSKINNRKINAV
-541 VDSKIKNLEFT
+541 VNSKIKNLEFK
-552 YQWNNEEAKPI
+552 YQWNNEDEKPLN
-563 KKNGEIEIAK
+563 KNGLIEIDK
-573 SGELTLQAYKNGKK
+573 TGELILQAYKNGKK
-587 YGDQKVEK
+587 YGNQKVEK
-595 FAVHLGLNSNIDYQY
+595 FAVHLGLNSNVDYQY
-610 MYSLSYQAEGLSS
+610 LYNSSYPAEGLSS
-623 LINGRLGS
+623 LTNGRLGS

-638 WQGFSGKNLDVILS
+638 WQGFSGKNLDVIIS
-652 LDSLT
+652 LDSIT
-657 SINKVSMNFYQ
+657 SINKISMNFYQ
-668 YINSWIVVPSYI
+668 YINSWIIVPSYI
-680 SIMSSKDSLNWE
+680 SILSSKDSLHWE
-692 IIKSVDSIGEIRKRG
+692 VIKSVDSIGEIRKRG
-707 KFISSISFDSLETDA
+707 KFINSLSFDSLKIDA

>member
-17 KNKWY
+17 RNKWY
-22 LIASILF
+22 LITAVLF

-43 PKTSVIPMPA
+43 PKTSIIPMPSI
-53 LLEKKEEVF
+53 LELKEGFF
-62 EAKFL
+62 EAKLINF
-67 NTKDDFKI
+67 NNDFKS
-75 REFELFKKQLKNY
+75 REFELFKEQLENY
-88 FPKKTIFSKSTSS
+88 YPKKTIFSKSTNS
-101 KNFEIKIDETINEDA
+101 KNFEIKIDETIYKDTPY
-116 SFYELSIGQEFIV
+116 YELSINQDFIELR
-129 VKGGKKGVFYGL
+129 GAKKGVFYGL
-141 QTLFQLIVLNY
+141 QTLFQLIALNN
-152 DSISNSIRLPCLEIK
+152 DSISNSIRIPCLEIK
-167 DQNTFEHRGF
+167 DENSFDHRGF

-195 DLLALYKMNVLHW
+195 DLLSLYKMNVLHW

-218 EIDKYPKLNTVG
+218 EIDKYPKLNNVG

-282 LSCESKQIQV
+282 LSCEEKQILV

-306 NDSVFIFLEDIFQE
+306 NDSVFIFLEDIFRE
-320 ITELFPSNRIH
+320 VTELFPDERIH

-369 RIAKDLEKKNKS
+369 RIAKILEKKNKS

-387 IIESKINSDVTIQSW
+387 IIESKINSNVTIQSW

-423 SHCYFDYDIN
+423 SHCYFDYSVN
-433 SIDLEKVYSFNPIP
+433 SIDLEKVYNFNPIP
-447 SEINSL
+447 PELDSL
-453 ESEQII
+453 ESELII

-485 AMSEVLWTYRKDKF
+485 AMSEVLWTFRKDKF
-499 DNFQDRVE
+499 ENFQNRVE
-507 DHYPVLSRLDVYYGI
+507 DHYSILSKLNVYYGI

-527 RLYSKINNRKIKAV
+527 RLSTKINDRRINAV
-541 VDSKIKNLEFT
+541 VNSKIKNLEFK
-552 YQWNNEEAKPI
+552 YQWNNEDEKPLN
-563 KKNGEIEIAK
+563 KNGLIEIDK
-573 SGELTLQAYKNGKK
+573 TGELILQAYKKGKK
-587 YGDQKVEK
+587 YGNQKVEK
-595 FAVHLGLNSNIDYQY
+595 FAVHLGLNSNVDYQY
-610 MYSLSYQAEGLSS
+610 LYNSSYPAEGLSS
-623 LINGRLGS
+623 LTNGRLGS

-638 WQGFSGKNLDVILS
+638 WQGFSGKNLDVIIS
-652 LDSLT
+652 LDSIT
-657 SINKVSMNFYQ
+657 SIDKISMNFYQ
-668 YINSWIVVPSYI
+668 YINSWIIVPSYI
-680 SIMSSKDSLNWE
+680 SILSSKDSLHWE
-692 IIKSVDSIGEIRKRG
+692 VIKSVDSIGEIRKRG
-707 KFISSISFDSLETDA
+707 KFINSLSFDSLKTNA

-727 FAKNYGKL
+727 FAKNHGKL

>member
-1 MRKNLNL
+1 MRKNQNF
-8 LTANTILNG
+8 LTVNTILNG
-17 KNKWY
+17 RNKWY
-22 LIASILF
+22 LIAAVLF

-34 PSSNKNPFN
+34 PSSNKNSFN
-43 PKTSVIPMPA
+43 PKTSIIPMPTVVEA
-53 LLEKKEEVF
+53 KEDFF

-67 NTKDDFKI
+67 NFNNDFKS
-75 REFELFKKQLKNY
+75 REFKLFKEQLENY
-88 FPKKTIFSKSTSS
+88 YPKKTIFSKSTSS
-101 KNFEIKIDETINEDA
+101 KNFEIKIDETINED
-116 SFYELSIGQEFIV
+116 SPYYELSIGQDFIV
-129 VKGGKKGVFYGL
+129 VRGGKKGVFYGL
-141 QTLFQLIVLNY
+141 QTLFQLIALNNN
-152 DSISNSIRLPCLEIK
+152 SISSSIRLPCLEIK
-167 DQNTFEHRGF
+167 DENSFEHRGF

-195 DLLALYKMNVLHW
+195 DLLSLYKMNVLHW

-282 LSCESKQIQV
+282 LSCEKKQILV

-306 NDSVFIFLEDIFQE
+306 NDSVFIFLEDVFRE
-320 ITELFPSNRIH
+320 VTELFPSERIH

-369 RIAKDLEKKNKS
+369 RIAKILEKKNKS

-423 SHCYFDYDIN
+423 SHCYFDYGIN
-433 SIDLEKVYSFNPIP
+433 SIDLEKVYTFNPVP
-447 SEINSL
+447 TELDSL
-453 ESEQII
+453 ESELII

-485 AMSEVLWTYRKDKF
+485 AMSEVLWTYKKDKF
-499 DNFQDRVE
+499 ENFQNRVE
-507 DHYPVLSRLDVYYGI
+507 DHYSILRKLNVHYGI

-527 RLYSKINNRKIKAV
+527 KLSSTINNRRINAV
-541 VDSKIKNLEFT
+541 VNSKIKNLEFN
-552 YQWNNEEAKPI
+552 YQWNNEDVKPLN
-563 KKNGEIEIAK
+563 KNGVIEIDK
-573 SGELTLQAYKNGKK
+573 TGELILQAYKNGKK
-587 YGDQKVEK
+587 YGNQKVEK
-595 FAVHLGLNSNIDYQY
+595 FAVHLGLNSNVDYQY
-610 MYSLSYQAEGLSS
+610 LYNLSYPAEGLSS
-623 LINGRLGS
+623 LTNGRLGS

-638 WQGFSGKNLDVILS
+638 WQGFSGKNLDVIIS

-657 SINKVSMNFYQ
+657 RINKVSMNFYQ
-668 YINSWIVVPSYI
+668 YINSWIIVPSYI
-680 SIMSSKDSLNWE
+680 SIMSSKDSLHWE
-692 IIKSVDSIGEIRKRG
+692 VIKSVDSIGEITKRG
-707 KFISSISFDSLETDA
+707 KFIRSLSFDSLKTDA

-749 IDEII
+749 VDEII

>member
-43 PKTSVIPMPA
+43 PKTSVIPMPT
-53 LLEKKEEVF
+53 LLEKKEEFF

-167 DQNTFEHRGF
+167 DQNSFEHRGF

-195 DLLALYKMNVLHW
+195 DLLAIYKMNVLHW

-433 SIDLEKVYSFNPIP
+433 SIDLEKVYTFNPIP
-447 SEINSL
+447 SEIDSL
-453 ESEQII
+453 ESELII

-499 DNFQDRVE
+499 ENFQNRVE
-507 DHYPVLSRLDVYYGI
+507 DHYPVLSRLDVDYGI

-527 RLYSKINNRKIKAV
+527 RLSSKINNRKIKAV

-552 YQWNNEEAKPI
+552 YQWNNEETKPI
-563 KKNGEIEIAK
+563 KKNGEIKIAK

>member
-43 PKTSVIPMPA
+43 PKTSVIPIPT
-53 LLEKKEEVF
+53 LLEKKEEFF

-75 REFELFKKQLKNY
+75 KEFELFKKQLKNY

-101 KNFEIKIDETINEDA
+101 KNFEIKIDETIDEDG

-167 DQNTFEHRGF
+167 DQNSFEHRGF

-195 DLLALYKMNVLHW
+195 DLLAIYKMNVLHW

-447 SEINSL
+447 SEIDSL
-453 ESEQII
+453 KSELII

-499 DNFQDRVE
+499 ENFQNRVQ
-507 DHYPVLSRLDVYYGI
+507 DHYPVLSRLDVHYGI

-527 RLYSKINNRKIKAV
+527 RLSSKINNRKIKAV
-541 VDSKIKNLEFT
+541 VNSKIKNLEFK

-563 KKNGEIEIAK
+563 KKNGEIEIDK
-573 SGELTLQAYKNGKK
+573 TGELILQAYKNGKK
-587 YGDQKVEK
+587 YGNQKVEK
-595 FAVHLGLNSNIDYQY
+595 FSIHLGLNSNIDYQY

-638 WQGFSGKNLDVILS
+638 WQGFSGKNLDVIIS

-707 KFISSISFDSLETDA
+707 KFITSISFDSLETDA

>member
-43 PKTSVIPMPA
+43 PKTSVIPIPT
-53 LLEKKEEVF
+53 LLEKKEEFF

-167 DQNTFEHRGF
+167 DQNSFEHRGF

-195 DLLALYKMNVLHW
+195 DLLAIYKMNILHW

-402 RGFSGGIQAVK
+402 RGFSGGIQSVK

-433 SIDLEKVYSFNPIP
+433 SIDLEKVYTFNPIP
-447 SEINSL
+447 SEIDSL
-453 ESEQII
+453 ESELII

-499 DNFQDRVE
+499 ENFQNRVE
-507 DHYPVLSRLDVYYGI
+507 DHYPVLSRLDVDYGI

-527 RLYSKINNRKIKAV
+527 RLSSKINNRKIKAV
-541 VDSKIKNLEFT
+541 VNSKIKNLEFT

>member
-1 MRKNLNL
+1 MRKNQNF
-8 LTANTILNG
+8 LTVNMILNG

-22 LIASILF
+22 LIAAVLF

-34 PSSNKNPFN
+34 PSSNKNSFN
-43 PKTSVIPMPA
+43 PKTSIIPMPTFV
-53 LLEKKEEVF
+53 EVKEDFF

-67 NTKDDFKI
+67 NFNNDFKS
-75 REFELFKKQLKNY
+75 REFKLFKEQLENY
-88 FPKKTIFSKSTSS
+88 YPKKTIFSKSTSS
-101 KNFEIKIDETINEDA
+101 KNFEIKIDETINED
-116 SFYELSIGQEFIV
+116 SPYYELSIGQDFIV
-129 VKGGKKGVFYGL
+129 VRGGKKGVFYGL
-141 QTLFQLIVLNY
+141 QTLFQLIALNNN
-152 DSISNSIRLPCLEIK
+152 SISSSIRLPCLEIK
-167 DQNTFEHRGF
+167 DENTFEHRGF

-195 DLLALYKMNVLHW
+195 DLLSLYKMNVLHW

-282 LSCESKQIQV
+282 LSCEKKQILV

-306 NDSVFIFLEDIFQE
+306 NDSVFIFLEDVFRE
-320 ITELFPSNRIH
+320 VTELFPSERIH

-369 RIAKDLEKKNKS
+369 RIAKILEKKNKS

-423 SHCYFDYDIN
+423 SHCYFDYGIN
-433 SIDLEKVYSFNPIP
+433 SIDLEKVYTFNPVP
-447 SEINSL
+447 TELDSL
-453 ESEQII
+453 ESELII

-485 AMSEVLWTYRKDKF
+485 AMSEVLWTYKKDKF
-499 DNFQDRVE
+499 ENFQNRVE
-507 DHYPVLSRLDVYYGI
+507 DHYSILRKLNVHYGI

-527 RLYSKINNRKIKAV
+527 KLSSTINNRRINAV
-541 VDSKIKNLEFT
+541 VNSKIKNLEFN
-552 YQWNNEEAKPI
+552 YQWNNEDVKPLN
-563 KKNGEIEIAK
+563 KNGVIEIDK
-573 SGELTLQAYKNGKK
+573 TGELILQAYKNGKK
-587 YGDQKVEK
+587 YGNQKVEK
-595 FAVHLGLNSNIDYQY
+595 FAVHLGLNSNVDYQY
-610 MYSLSYQAEGLSS
+610 LYNLSYPAEGLSS
-623 LINGRLGS
+623 LTNGRLGS

-638 WQGFSGKNLDVILS
+638 WQGFSGKNLDVIIS

-657 SINKVSMNFYQ
+657 RINKVSMNFYQ
-668 YINSWIVVPSYI
+668 YINSWIIVPSYI
-680 SIMSSKDSLNWE
+680 SIMSSKDSLHWE
-692 IIKSVDSIGEIRKRG
+692 VIKSVDSIGEITKRG
-707 KFISSISFDSLETDA
+707 KFIRSISFDSLKTDA

-749 IDEII
+749 VDEII

>member
-29 LLGCQ
+29 LIGCQ

-43 PKTSVIPMPA
+43 PKTSVIPMPT
-53 LLEKKEEVF
+53 LLEKKEEFF

-101 KNFEIKIDETINEDA
+101 KNFEVKIDKTIDEDA

-167 DQNTFEHRGF
+167 DKNSFEHRGF

-433 SIDLEKVYSFNPIP
+433 SIDLEKVYTFNPIP
-447 SEINSL
+447 SEIDSL
-453 ESEQII
+453 ESELII

-499 DNFQDRVE
+499 DNFQVRVE
-507 DHYPVLSRLDVYYGI
+507 DHYPILSRLDVHYGI

-527 RLYSKINNRKIKAV
+527 RLSSKINNRKIKAV
-541 VDSKIKNLEFT
+541 VNSKIKNLEFT

-638 WQGFSGKNLDVILS
+638 WQGFSGKNLDVIIS

>member
-43 PKTSVIPMPA
+43 PKTSVIPMPT
-53 LLEKKEEVF
+53 LLEKKEEFF

-101 KNFEIKIDETINEDA
+101 KNFEIKIDENIDEDA

-167 DQNTFEHRGF
+167 DQNSFEHRGF
-177 LMDCCRHFFSV
+177 LMDCCRHFFPV

-195 DLLALYKMNVLHW
+195 DLLAIYKMNVLHW

-433 SIDLEKVYSFNPIP
+433 SIDLEKVYTFNPIP
-447 SEINSL
+447 SELDSL
-453 ESEQII
+453 ESELII

-499 DNFQDRVE
+499 ENFQNRVE
-507 DHYPVLSRLDVYYGI
+507 DHYPVLSRLDVDYGI

>member
-43 PKTSVIPMPA
+43 PKTSVIPMPT
-53 LLEKKEEVF
+53 LLEKKEEFF

-167 DQNTFEHRGF
+167 DQNSFEHRGF

-433 SIDLEKVYSFNPIP
+433 SIDLEKVYTFNPIP
-447 SEINSL
+447 SEIDSL
-453 ESEQII
+453 ESELII

-499 DNFQDRVE
+499 ENFQNRVE
-507 DHYPVLSRLDVYYGI
+507 DHYPVLSRLDVDYGI

-527 RLYSKINNRKIKAV
+527 RLSSKINNRKIKAV

>member
-1 MRKNLNL
+1 MRKNQNF
-8 LTANTILNG
+8 LTVNTILNG

-22 LIASILF
+22 LIAAVLF

-34 PSSNKNPFN
+34 PSSNKNSFN
-43 PKTSVIPMPA
+43 PKTSIIPMPTVV
-53 LLEKKEEVF
+53 EVKEDFF

-67 NTKDDFKI
+67 NFNNDFKS
-75 REFELFKKQLKNY
+75 REFKLFKEQLENY
-88 FPKKTIFSKSTSS
+88 YPKKTIFSKSTSS
-101 KNFEIKIDETINEDA
+101 KNFEIKIDETINED
-116 SFYELSIGQEFIV
+116 SPYYELSIGQDFIV
-129 VKGGKKGVFYGL
+129 VRGGKKGVFYGL
-141 QTLFQLIVLNY
+141 QTLFQLIALNNN
-152 DSISNSIRLPCLEIK
+152 SISSSIRLPCLEIK
-167 DQNTFEHRGF
+167 DENSFEHRGF

-195 DLLALYKMNVLHW
+195 DLLSLYKMNVLHW

-282 LSCESKQIQV
+282 LSCEKKQILV

-306 NDSVFIFLEDIFQE
+306 NDSVFIFLEDVFRE
-320 ITELFPSNRIH
+320 VTELFPSERIH

-369 RIAKDLEKKNKS
+369 RIAKILEKKNKS

-423 SHCYFDYDIN
+423 SHCYFDYGIN
-433 SIDLEKVYSFNPIP
+433 SIDLEKVYTFNPVP
-447 SEINSL
+447 TELDSL
-453 ESEQII
+453 ESELII

-485 AMSEVLWTYRKDKF
+485 AMSEVLWTYKKDKF
-499 DNFQDRVE
+499 ENFQNRVE
-507 DHYPVLSRLDVYYGI
+507 DHYSILRKLNVHYGI

-527 RLYSKINNRKIKAV
+527 KLSSTINNRRINAV
-541 VDSKIKNLEFT
+541 VNSKIKNLEFN
-552 YQWNNEEAKPI
+552 YQWNNEDVKPLN
-563 KKNGEIEIAK
+563 KNGVIEIDK
-573 SGELTLQAYKNGKK
+573 TGELILQAYKNGKK
-587 YGDQKVEK
+587 YGNQKVEK
-595 FAVHLGLNSNIDYQY
+595 FAVHLGLNSNVDYQY
-610 MYSLSYQAEGLSS
+610 LYNLSYPAEGLSS
-623 LINGRLGS
+623 LTNGRLGS

-638 WQGFSGKNLDVILS
+638 WQGFSGKNLDVIIS

-657 SINKVSMNFYQ
+657 RINKVSMNFYQ
-668 YINSWIVVPSYI
+668 YINSWIIVPSYI
-680 SIMSSKDSLNWE
+680 SIMSSKDSLHWE
-692 IIKSVDSIGEIRKRG
+692 VIKSVDSIGEITKRG
-707 KFISSISFDSLETDA
+707 KFIRSLSFDSLKTDA

-749 IDEII
+749 VDEII